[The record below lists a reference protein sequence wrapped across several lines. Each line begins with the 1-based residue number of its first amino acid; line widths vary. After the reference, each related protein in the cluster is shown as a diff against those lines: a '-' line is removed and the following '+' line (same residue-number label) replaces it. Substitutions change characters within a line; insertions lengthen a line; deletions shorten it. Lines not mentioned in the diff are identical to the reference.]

1 MNREAKLDKL
11 SSIIDDI
18 ADLSQKRHQLQIE
31 RRAIQDKIILTSAKI
46 KIDIGMVK
54 DDKGKSVYS
63 NQRLRDAEHTVRL
76 SDDPEFQS
84 QRAEIQRIDDEIQ
97 SIIIEQTRLEGH
109 KMLLMLEL
117 GIPPQAGDI

>member
-63 NQRLRDAEHTVRL
+63 NQRLRDAEHTVR
-76 SDDPEFQS
+76 
-84 QRAEIQRIDDEIQ
+84 RAEIQRIDDEIQ